1 MRWARGFL
9 LLGVIAVVSAFPA
22 LAWAGCATDPT
33 SCMPTPP
40 PSTATPQP
48 TPKPTPKPTTAPAK
62 TAAAPTQQP
71 TSVAPV
77 TNNQSTSSSG
87 NSAPT
92 QAPVDLSTPAPT
104 AEVTVP
110 GPAFNTLPSAPIDQ
124 VHSSA
129 SLTTWIFG
137 FIAGFLIGA
146 LVGRAS
152 WGVSRRRRRQQIF
165 G

>member
-1 MRWARGFL
+1 MRRGPAFFL
-9 LLGVIAVVSAFPA
+9 LLLAGLVIASAFGAPA
-22 LAWAGCATDPT
+22 RACVPEPMCDPGY
-33 SCMPTPP
+33 TPP
-40 PSTATPQP
+40 PYQTPPP
-48 TPKPTPKPTTAPAK
+48 TPKPTPKPTARPTVKPIQTSAPTRTFAPPVSQV
-62 TAAAPTQQP
+62 TAAPTDQ
-71 TSVAPV
+71 
-77 TNNQSTSSSG
+77 
-87 NSAPT
+87 PT
-92 QAPVDLSTPAPT
+92 QAPLDLSTPAAT

-124 VHSSA
+124 VHNSA

>member
-1 MRWARGFL
+1 MRRGRGFL
-9 LLGVIAVVSAFPA
+9 LFAVAVA
-22 LAWAGCATDPT
+22 LAAMPAVAVAQDDCLPADPT
-33 SCMPTPP
+33 CGVTPPPPP
-40 PSTATPQP
+40 PSTPRP
-48 TPKPTPKPTTAPAK
+48 TPKPTPKPT
-62 TAAAPTQQP
+62 Q
-71 TSVAPV
+71 
-77 TNNQSTSSSG
+77 
-87 NSAPT
+87 APT
-92 QAPVDLSTPAPT
+92 QAPATRRPVYVPPVSNTTPTDAPASPLEVGTPVPT

-124 VHSSA
+124 VQNSA

>member
-1 MRWARGFL
+1 MRWSRGFL
-9 LLGVIAVVSAFPA
+9 LFAVVAALVAVPA
-22 LAWAGCATDPT
+22 VALAGCASDPT
-33 SCMPTPP
+33 SCMPSPP
-40 PSTATPQP
+40 PPPPP
-48 TPKPTPKPTTAPAK
+48 TPKPTPAPTPKPTAKPVATQAPTRTFAPPVSQV
-62 TAAAPTQQP
+62 TAAPTDQ
-71 TSVAPV
+71 
-77 TNNQSTSSSG
+77 
-87 NSAPT
+87 PT
-92 QAPVDLSTPAPT
+92 QAPLDLSTPAAT

-124 VHSSA
+124 VHNSA